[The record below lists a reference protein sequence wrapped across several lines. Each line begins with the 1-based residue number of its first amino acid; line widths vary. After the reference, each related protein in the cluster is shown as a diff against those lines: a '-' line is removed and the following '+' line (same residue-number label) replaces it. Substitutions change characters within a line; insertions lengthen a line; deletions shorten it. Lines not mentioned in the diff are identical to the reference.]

1 MIKVFRSIS
10 ILEGLSYLVIL
21 SVTFGFFGREW
32 VFSLGM
38 AHGILFFLYLILS
51 LIVSGKKG
59 WSVLGWLI
67 LLLASVVPFAFIL
80 VEVYLRKIGQDN
92 PQNLEAIVKQAH

>member
-1 MIKVFRSIS
+1 MIKVFRTIS

-21 SVTFGFFGREW
+21 SVTLGVIGREW
-32 VFSLGM
+32 VFPLGM
-38 AHGILFFLYLILS
+38 SHGILFFLYLVLS

-59 WSVLGWLI
+59 WPVWGWLI

-80 VEVYLRKIGQDN
+80 VEVYLRKIEQGN
-92 PQNLEAIVKQAH
+92 PQELEAVV